1 MLFIMIFL
9 YPIFYQL
16 KIISVYEYLER
27 RFDIK
32 TRLLLSGLFQLMR
45 VFATAVTV
53 YSISLV
59 VELIT
64 GLSFFWSVLI
74 LGLVTIVYD
83 VLGGIKATI
92 YSDVLQMTI
101 LITVLLMVMFILI
114 DNFGDLSTLLNNF
127 SEDRKASLRF
137 DNHGFGDGEDF
148 AFWPMLIGGFF
159 LYVSYYGCDQSQVQR
174 ELCARS
180 QNDGQKILFINGIAI
195 SNSLALLHGR
205 SWNWCVCF
213 IQPKLSGKHSDKQW
227 NSKFQFSCTDFFNA
241 RVADRLGRAI
251 ACSAFCRSNV
261 ITRFS
266 DK

>member
-1 MLFIMIFL
+1 
-9 YPIFYQL
+9 
-16 KIISVYEYLER
+16 
-27 RFDIK
+27 
-32 TRLLLSGLFQLMR
+32 
-45 VFATAVTV
+45 
-53 YSISLV
+53 
-59 VELIT
+59 
-64 GLSFFWSVLI
+64 
-74 LGLVTIVYD
+74 
-83 VLGGIKATI
+83 
-92 YSDVLQMTI
+92 MTI

-174 ELCARS
+174 ELCARRS
-180 QNDGQKILFINGIAI
+180 KRRTKNTIHKWNRAI

-227 NSKFQFSCTDFFNA
+227 NSKFQFSCTDFFLMQELPIGL
-241 RVADRLGRAI
+241 V
-251 ACSAFCRSNV
+251 
-261 ITRFS
+261 
-266 DK
+266 